1 MVMLEGIA
9 VGPGRPGW
17 RSTEDVGGLAG
28 RGCRQL
34 VRVVIHME
42 AAARPLH
49 DGAVAVL
56 SRSLCG

>member
-28 RGCRQL
+28 RGCRC
-34 VRVVIHME
+34 E
-42 AAARPLH
+42 W
-49 DGAVAVL
+49 
-56 SRSLCG
+56 